1 MAGNIRDSS
10 AAPRAPPPT
19 QSIEDDVEEG
29 AGKHV
34 SNLGCVAG
42 STSDEANFTA
52 AAAAAAAD
60 GCMGEQEK
68 ASDGRTDAGVRG
80 DKTDGT
86 SIHSVPPVRPLL
98 AEGGAE
104 GGRESERTDGRRR
117 ASNVLYPN

>member
-1 MAGNIRDSS
+1 MIHLQR
-10 AAPRAPPPT
+10 RARGHRPAT
-19 QSIEDDVEEG
+19 QWIEDVEEG

-52 AAAAAAAD
+52 AAAAAAD

-68 ASDGRTDAGVRG
+68 AREGRTDGRGSARRQDRRNIHPLGPAGP
-80 DKTDGT
+80 
-86 SIHSVPPVRPLL
+86 SL
-98 AEGGAE
+98 AARAGGAE
-104 GGRESERTDGRRR
+104 GGRR